1 MKHSMKMIV
10 ALAALTAAMVCESSA
25 SANEIPKYEQH
36 FANEAT
42 FETLEE
48 AHLNAP
54 IELNTLTG
62 KEYVPDPALDTYTE
76 GTTYVYRSA
85 GTYTNTSAAY
95 RMNTNI
101 LVYTDKSFENKEK
114 ALDYLKELGV
124 TELIDEA
131 CGSAVL
137 VTPANP
143 ETGFGAVD
151 QYDYLKLQSAMCN
164 LGFSVR
170 DADGNTTYYADNTY
184 FGGLTYRYLIG
195 IDGGADFLCDY
206 VSGTLDYVSR
216 VGGMLLINSS
226 MNKAI
231 HVACEVPV
239 YLVNGTDEV
248 FEKFQTVNEAY
259 ACEETE
265 DQTVYFNQTFPTRRV
280 AVAKNGEKALTEY
293 VKDAYYSLFVKA
305 MRTPVVKS
313 GLFVPASE
321 FSGYSWN
328 QAPYTLTERNAVL
341 NGVTADGI
349 HVTEHYE
356 DRFSAIQAENGE
368 YLSTWYEFLPEE
380 ILNGTAKE
388 HSIPLILCN
397 HGGGDDPVQAVDEL
411 GLITIA
417 GKERIALVAPRYA
430 TDVPGNSIMG
440 ASPFDVNGE
449 SLPTLVRYMLDTYPA
464 LDPERVYATGYS
476 MGGAA
481 TVCSVECAPELFA
494 AAVPMAAGS
503 PGGLYVPTEEE
514 AAAFIKYDI
523 PMMFTTSE
531 FDLPSAF
538 DQTAGTIGKGYQDCL
553 KRFMT
558 FNEMG
563 ELNYDFEAYPLIG
576 FAADKVVTTLLN
588 DEYENK
594 AWYLNNEAG
603 IPMIC
608 VNYTE
613 LLPHGLHPDYGTL
626 AWNFMKCY
634 RRDTETGKII
644 YAK

>member
-1 MKHSMKMIV
+1 MKHSMKMMA
-10 ALAALTAAMVCESSA
+10 ALAAALLCGLSAGAA
-25 SANEIPKYEQH
+25 EIPKYEQH
-36 FANEAT
+36 LANEAS

-48 AHLNAP
+48 AHLNGVT
-54 IELNTLTG
+54 ELNALTG
-62 KEYVPDPALDTYTE
+62 KEYMPDPALDTYTA

-85 GTYTNTSAAY
+85 GTYTNASAAY

-101 LVYTDKSFENKEK
+101 LVYTDKAFESKDN

-124 TELIDEA
+124 KDLIDEA

-143 ETGFGAVD
+143 EAGFGAAD

-170 DADGNTTYYADNTY
+170 DAEGKATYYADNTY

-216 VGGMLLINSS
+216 AGGMLLVNPS

-231 HVACEVPV
+231 DVAGEVPV
-239 YLVNGTDEV
+239 YLVNSPDEV
-248 FEKFQTVNEAY
+248 FEKFQTANGAY

-265 DQTVYFNQTFPTRRV
+265 DQVVYFNQTFPARRV
-280 AVAKNGEKALTEY
+280 AVAKDGGKAVEEY

-305 MRTPVVKS
+305 MRTPVVKG
-313 GLFVPASE
+313 GLFVAASE
-321 FSGYSWN
+321 FRGYSWN

-349 HVTEHYE
+349 HVVEHYE
-356 DRFSAIQAENGE
+356 DRFSSMQAENGE

-380 ILNGTAKE
+380 VLDGTAKE

-411 GLITIA
+411 GMLTIA
-417 GKERIALVAPRYA
+417 GKERVALVAPRYA
-430 TDVPGNSIMG
+430 TDVPGGTVMD

-449 SLPTLVRYMLDTYPA
+449 SLPALVQYMLDTYPA

-481 TVCSVECAPELFA
+481 TVCAIESAPKLFA
-494 AAVPMAAGS
+494 AAVPMAAGT
-503 PGGLYVPTEEE
+503 PWGLYIPTEEE
-514 AAAFIKYDI
+514 AAVFDECDVA
-523 PMMFTTSE
+523 MMFTTSE
-531 FDLPSAF
+531 FDLASAIN
-538 DQTAGTIGKGYQDCL
+538 QAAGTIGEGYQDCIKL
-553 KRFMT
+553 FAE

-563 ELNYDFEAYPLIG
+563 EVNYDFEAYPFVG
-576 FAADKVVTTLLN
+576 MKADKIVRTLLN
-588 DEYENK
+588 DEYENTT
-594 AWYLNNEAG
+594 WYFNNEAG
-603 IPMIC
+603 IPLIG

-626 AWNFMKCY
+626 AWNFMKNY
-634 RRDTETGKII
+634 RRDAETGEII

>member
-1 MKHSMKMIV
+1 MKHSMKIAAV
-10 ALAALTAAMVCESSA
+10 LAAAMVCGLSA
-25 SANEIPKYEQH
+25 GAEEIPKYEQH

-48 AHLNAP
+48 AHQNGSAELNA
-54 IELNTLTG
+54 LTG
-62 KEYVPDPALDTYTE
+62 KDYMPDPALDTYTA

-85 GTYTNTSAAY
+85 GIFTNASAAY
-95 RMNTNI
+95 RMNTNV
-101 LVYTDKSFENKEK
+101 LVYSDQTFESKEH

-124 TELIDEA
+124 TDLIDEA

-143 ETGFGAVD
+143 ETGFGAAD

-170 DADGNTTYYADNTY
+170 DADGNATYYADNTY

-216 VGGMLLINSS
+216 AGGMLLVNPS

-231 HVACEVPV
+231 DVAGEVPV
-239 YLVNGTDEV
+239 YLVNSPDEV
-248 FEKFQTVNEAY
+248 FEKFQQANGAY
-259 ACEETE
+259 ASEENA
-265 DQTVYFNQTFPTRRV
+265 DQMVYFNQTFPTRRV
-280 AVAKNGEKALTEY
+280 MVAKDGEKTLAEY

-305 MRTPVVKS
+305 MRTPVVKA
-313 GLFVPASE
+313 GLFVAANE

-341 NGVTADGI
+341 NGATADGI
-349 HVTEHYE
+349 HVVEHYE
-356 DRFSAIQAENGE
+356 DRFSAMKAENGE

-380 ILNGTAKE
+380 VLDGTAKE

-411 GLITIA
+411 GMITIA

-430 TDVPGNSIMG
+430 TDMPGNSMMG
-440 ASPFDVNGE
+440 PSPFDVNGE
-449 SLPTLVRYMLDTYPA
+449 SLPALVQYMLDTYPA

-481 TVCSVECAPELFA
+481 TVWSVECAPKLFA
-494 AAVPMAAGS
+494 AAVPMAAGT
-503 PGGLYVPTEEE
+503 PWGLYVPTEEE
-514 AAAFIKYDI
+514 AAVFNECDV

-531 FDLPSAF
+531 FDLPSAI
-538 DQTAGTIGKGYQDCL
+538 DQAAGTIGEGYQDCI
-553 KRFMT
+553 KRFAA

-563 ELNYDFEAYPLIG
+563 ELNYDFEAYPFVG
-576 FAADKVVTTLLN
+576 FKADKIVTTILN

-626 AWNFMKCY
+626 AWNFMKNY
-634 RRDTETGKII
+634 SRDAETGEII